1 MLRQIHRRH
10 SLPVFDNASTAKALQ
25 QQLTSAD
32 TKGYAYGV
40 VPHPPAQGKFVT
52 AACQPFAAQHTIP
65 QHARMKQSWSAQ
77 LFQETVHVSSDQL
90 LLLLGHRQQL
100 LSTWAA
106 APGMAWLCLPGCT
119 CWLWMSRFS
128 GVTLTRSL
136 VFFCCCCCSSTLLHL
151 LTG

>member
-1 MLRQIHRRH
+1 MVLFR
-10 SLPVFDNASTAKALQ
+10 NT
-25 QQLTSAD
+25 
-32 TKGYAYGV
+32 
-40 VPHPPAQGKFVT
+40 VPAEGKFVT

-119 CWLWMSRFS
+119 CWLWMLRFS

-136 VFFCCCCCSSTLLHL
+136 IFFCCCCCCGFTSPHL
-151 LTG
+151 LKDCEAHRILHTPHVACMAVIPLTCSSVQEHAEQSS